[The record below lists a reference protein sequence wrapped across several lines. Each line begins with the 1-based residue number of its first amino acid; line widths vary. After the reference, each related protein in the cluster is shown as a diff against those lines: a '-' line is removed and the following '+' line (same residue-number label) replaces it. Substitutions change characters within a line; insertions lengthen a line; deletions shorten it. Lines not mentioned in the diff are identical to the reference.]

1 MNLAF
6 QALLLLLLYLPG
18 AIAVY
23 VYFRGQYGY
32 AELPVISPSV
42 TARTALALV
51 VAGALHA
58 IWVPLS
64 NAISSSFWGL
74 RVDLAAVTFLIIG
87 KYDDQAQFRHAI
99 ETITNAPYLVF
110 FYFVTIYAL
119 AVAFGD
125 GFRRWVIANSWDARY
140 PILRF
145 TDRWF
150 YLFSGKV
157 LDFASVDEG
166 NANEDKGGEGIE
178 PSADQPPITTEEL
191 SGTWISGVMEIAG
204 KAYLYTGILEGYW
217 YDRAGALESIWLSN
231 VFRRD
236 LSQDRDEPDA
246 AAVVDDRYYPV
257 DGDYF
262 VMKFSD
268 LKNVNIKYIS
278 VE

>member
-23 VYFRGQYGY
+23 VYFRGQYGF

-42 TARTALALV
+42 TARTTLALV

-58 IWVPLS
+58 IWVPMS
-64 NAISSSFWGL
+64 NLLASFFWDL
-74 RVDLAAVTFLIIG
+74 RVDLATVTFLIIG

-99 ETITNAPYLVF
+99 QSITIAPYLVF
-110 FYFVTIYAL
+110 FYFVTIYA
-119 AVAFGD
+119 VAIALGD
-125 GFRRWVIANSWDARY
+125 GFRRWVIAKSWDARH

-145 TDRWF
+145 TDLWF

-157 LDFASVDEG
+157 LDFARAEEVSVANGQDNESSPDEPG
-166 NANEDKGGEGIE
+166 FA
-178 PSADQPPITTEEL
+178 TEAL

-217 YDRAGALESIWLSN
+217 YDRNGALDAIWLSN
-231 VFRRD
+231 VYRRD
-236 LSQDRDEPDA
+236 LSDDRDEPDTA
-246 AAVVDDRYYPV
+246 MTVDDRYYPV